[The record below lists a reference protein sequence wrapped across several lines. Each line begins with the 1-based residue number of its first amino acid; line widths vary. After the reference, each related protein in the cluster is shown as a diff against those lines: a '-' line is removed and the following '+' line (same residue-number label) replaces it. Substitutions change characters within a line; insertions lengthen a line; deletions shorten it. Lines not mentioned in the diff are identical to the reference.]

1 MQKRL
6 LAMLLAALMLTPAM
20 TACGGGEGTET
31 TADPADT
38 AAEETQPEE
47 TEIRDDLPADL
58 KFTGETFTILSRED
72 LQWENEMITP
82 ELSGDIV
89 NDAIY
94 NREITVE
101 ERLDVAIDA
110 FKTPGIWGNEAAF
123 NDKIRTAVQA
133 GDASYQLVAGYAYFI
148 TALATEG
155 LFTNLLTVPY
165 LNFDKPW
172 WNSNLRDELTLYDQL
187 YFAGGDLSY
196 TMISSMFC
204 TFLNKDMMDKH
215 SVEDLYAVV
224 NEGRWTYDYQ
234 YALAE
239 TISVDVDG
247 NGTMDQ
253 NDEYGLVIPVGNA
266 SDCFFA
272 AYDQPLTAKD
282 GDGNVVLRMG
292 DPKAIEIAERMMS
305 FYNKTNPGVFAEKEL
320 SQEDKTW
327 FAPFK
332 EGRALLNVTTM
343 NYAVEELREVDFTYG
358 ILPMAKYDEAQAK
371 YQTLSQDAYSL
382 FCVPLTAGNNELVGG
397 VTEAM
402 AYESWKSVTP
412 AYFEVAMKS
421 KYSRDEASAQ
431 MLDLIRDGAMFNF
444 GFVNSS
450 SCNNM
455 MHIMRNVAEG
465 TQGYASIYASREQSY
480 QTALDKLVQAY
491 KDMQP

>member
-1 MQKRL
+1 MYRKI
-6 LAMLLAALMLTPAM
+6 LAMLLAALLLAPSM

-31 TADPADT
+31 TPAET
-38 AAEETQPEE
+38 TPAETVPEE
-47 TEIRDDLPADL
+47 TEIRDDLPEGL
-58 KFTGETFTILSRED
+58 KFTGETFTILNRED
-72 LQWENEMITP
+72 LQWENEMVTP

-101 ERLDVAIDA
+101 ERLDVKIDA
-110 FKTPGIWGNEAAF
+110 FKTPGIWGNENAF

-165 LNFDKPW
+165 LDFDKPW

-204 TFLNKDMMDKH
+204 TFLNKDMMEKH
-215 SVEDLYAVV
+215 SVEDLYSVV

-253 NDEYGLVIPVGNA
+253 NDEYGLVIPIGNA

-292 DPKAIEIAERMMS
+292 DAKAVEIAERMMS
-305 FYNKTNPGVFAEKEL
+305 FY
-320 SQEDKTW
+320 DKTKTSAEIVLDFYRLIKETAGDMYIIGCNTFSHLIAGLAEMNRVGDDTSGHNW
-327 FAPFK
+327 DRTRAYGVNSLAFRLPQHNAFYAIDADCVGFEKNIIDWKFNGQFADLLAKSGTPFFISSPNGILSDEEIK
-332 EGRALLNVTTM
+332 GMKAAFARFIEQKDTIEPLDWEYNDHPRIWKVNGE
-343 NYAVEELREVDFTYG
+343 VEEYEWQKDSIPV
-358 ILPMAKYDEAQAK
+358 
-371 YQTLSQDAYSL
+371 
-382 FCVPLTAGNNELVGG
+382 FC
-397 VTEAM
+397 
-402 AYESWKSVTP
+402 
-412 AYFEVAMKS
+412 
-421 KYSRDEASAQ
+421 
-431 MLDLIRDGAMFNF
+431 
-444 GFVNSS
+444 
-450 SCNNM
+450 
-455 MHIMRNVAEG
+455 
-465 TQGYASIYASREQSY
+465 
-480 QTALDKLVQAY
+480 Y
-491 KDMQP
+491 KRPWQLH